1 MTTRSITIGAG
12 VDLDVDRLIST
23 RLLVQANSGGGKSW
37 LLRRLLEQTHGKVQQ
52 IVIDPE
58 GEFASLRERY
68 DYVLASRQGGDTLA
82 DPRTAKLLAERLLE
96 LGVSAILD
104 IYELNPHERIRFVR
118 LFLEAL
124 VDAPKHLWHPV
135 LVVIDEAHV
144 FCPEKDEAE
153 SAGAVNALCSR
164 GRKRGFCAVLATQ
177 RLSKLAKD
185 AAAECNNKLIGRTSL
200 DVDMARAGDELG
212 FSKAARLGLRDLGD
226 GEFFAFGPAMSR
238 AVTRVTV
245 GPVVTAH
252 PKAGS
257 RLAAVVPPPTDKVKA
272 LLPKLSDL
280 PAEAEAREKTVAD
293 LKAENA
299 SLRRDLAEARKAA
312 PKTEQV
318 ETPVLTDADRELL
331 QTVADR
337 LIDLDAEM
345 ASGLQSSRL
354 AEFQQAIERAVLAA
368 HRELF
373 TAQQAAREAFAALLK
388 EQGFD
393 QVLEKL
399 TLHQPAVHPVSAPRP
414 APTGRPAVTPA
425 PRPTV
430 APGRGLTVTAPQQRI
445 INAINWA
452 ERYRLP
458 VQKREKIA
466 FLADA
471 SPKSSAYINNLGTL
485 RTAGLIDYPQ
495 QGFVALTPT
504 GRALAQVDSS
514 DPSTSAEL
522 QRSICAK
529 LPAPQARILTAL
541 CHVYPRPLTRA
552 ALAQQAAASVTS
564 SAFINNI
571 GALRSLGL
579 LDYPQQGVV
588 VASPVLFM
596 EAQ

>member
-1 MTTRSITIGAG
+1 MTTRSISIGAG

-299 SLRRDLAEARKAA
+299 SLRRDLAESRKAE
-312 PKTEQV
+312 PKTEQI
-318 ETPVLTDADRELL
+318 ETPVLTEKDRDVLHQMHEH
-331 QTVADR
+331 
-337 LIDLDAEM
+337 
-345 ASGLQSSRL
+345 
-354 AEFQQAIERAVLAA
+354 LAA
-368 HRELF
+368 I
-373 TAQQAAREAFAALLK
+373 AAFARTEADLIVERVRVAVASAVNTATVDMLKLLDTTDRDASMRLD
-388 EQGFD
+388 QVGFNK
-393 QVLEKL
+393 VLEKL
-399 TLHQPAVHPVSAPRP
+399 AVHQTSVQPLAAPRP
-414 APTGRPAVTPA
+414 APTSRSAVTPA
-425 PRPTV
+425 PRPIV
-430 APGRGLTVTAPQQRI
+430 APGQGLTVTAPQQRI
-445 INAINWA
+445 LNAINWA

-471 SPKSSAYINNLGTL
+471 SPKSSAYINNLGAL
-485 RTAGLIDYPQ
+485 RSAGLIDYPQ

-522 QRSICAK
+522 QRTICAK

-541 CHVYPRPLTRA
+541 CNVYPRPLTRQ
-552 ALAQQAAASVTS
+552 ALAQQADASVTS
-564 SAFINNI
+564 SAFINNL

-579 LDYPQQGVV
+579 LDYPQQGIV